1 MSPPGD
7 GAKAWLAI
15 FWAWR
20 RDWEREWAWRRDW
33 EKRCVMPWWRKIGRN
48 GVITEKFGRKGVIG
62 KRIGRNGVICRNY
75 GVMAWLRNWRDGV
88 IDQKLRREGVIS
100 RKFRC
105 EGVIGTPFG
114 GTSIV
119 TCFLR
124 EDSKIHRVT
133 WPQCFLV
140 LEFFFYLIFIHY
152 TVPKV
157 FKFRSFFISFS
168 IGGEELWGC
177 TFILKPVKL
186 VGLFVSSR
194 L

>member
-1 MSPPGD
+1 M
-7 GAKAWLAI
+7 
-15 FWAWR
+15 
-20 RDWEREWAWRRDW
+20 
-33 EKRCVMPWWRKIGRN
+33 
-48 GVITEKFGRKGVIG
+48 ITEKFGRKGVIG

-75 GVMAWLRNWRDGV
+75 GVLAWLRNWRDGL

-133 WPQCFLV
+133 
-140 LEFFFYLIFIHY
+140 
-152 TVPKV
+152 
-157 FKFRSFFISFS
+157 
-168 IGGEELWGC
+168 
-177 TFILKPVKL
+177 
-186 VGLFVSSR
+186 
-194 L
+194 